1 MATIT
6 VLSGPER
13 RLRWASSEKAAIV
26 EESLRPGAV
35 ERFGQS
41 SERRT
46 LLDQLELQL
55 FELKE
60 DQAQAEAATPV
71 DEPSTQAV
79 QAFGTGRAS
88 RHKGLRRRSPL
99 IPGSRNQRRSP
110 RPWPDAYS
118 ASLVESPEAF
128 DHRNG
133 WSLRRW
139 SRRGGL
145 TSFLTLPAVFTGCV
159 RSDRSNFGKPLDC
172 VFVVPADGGFPCG

>member
-79 QAFGTGRAS
+79 QAFGTG
-88 RHKGLRRRSPL
+88 LREPGR
-99 IPGSRNQRRSP
+99 IPGGVRSSE
-110 RPWPDAYS
+110 RLVA
-118 ASLVESPEAF
+118 ASLEPPRRPDFLPEITCGL
-128 DHRNG
+128 HWMRT
-133 WSLRRW
+133 LR
-139 SRRGGL
+139 
-145 TSFLTLPAVFTGCV
+145 
-159 RSDRSNFGKPLDC
+159 PLELRQ
-172 VFVVPADGGFPCG
+172 AA

>member
-79 QAFGTGRAS
+79 QAFGIGRAS
-88 RHKGLRRRSPL
+88 RHKGCGVDLRLSPAHVINDDL
-99 IPGSRNQRRSP
+99 RGLGRTRTP
-110 RPWPDAYS
+110 RAW
-118 ASLVESPEAF
+118 
-128 DHRNG
+128 
-133 WSLRRW
+133 
-139 SRRGGL
+139 
-145 TSFLTLPAVFTGCV
+145 
-159 RSDRSNFGKPLDC
+159 
-172 VFVVPADGGFPCG
+172 